1 LELVGQE
8 YFNIV
13 ALIAMVAGLAIA
25 GWLVVALYSMSSRE
39 KEDASPTLDMPDGL
53 QEGNAGTPP
62 ALILFYAM
70 VVVVMVTYVLYNWL
84 GGVSY

>member
-1 LELVGQE
+1 MELVSPE

-13 ALIAMVAGLAIA
+13 ALIAIALGLAIA
-25 GWLVVALYSMSSRE
+25 GWLVVAFYSMRSRE
-39 KEDASPTLDMPDGL
+39 KEDASPKLDMPDGL
-53 QEGNAGTPP
+53 QEGSAGTPP

-70 VVVVMVTYVLYNWL
+70 VVVVMIAYVLYNWL